1 MGLNYRKHH
10 TFYQGEGM
18 QDSVLQDGVLY
29 TADGKKIPEDVS
41 DAQLSRVHIPPQH
54 EWMRTRGAVAPNPF
68 AYAEQPVAHPLLAQF
83 SPEQIAAACR
93 LLQAGNA
100 ANQKLEYQGNPGAQ
114 TPLPPLA
121 LDPDLLIPPIP
132 DFPMDALPSPDQL
145 ASPNPGL
152 PLQPKAEME
161 EVRSRGIVERRPK
174 GGSTKMTIGKGR

>member
-10 TFYQGEGM
+10 VFYQGEGM
-18 QDSVLQDGVLY
+18 QDSVLQEGILY

-41 DAQLSRVHIPPQH
+41 DAQLARVHIPPQH

-68 AYAEQPVAHPLLAQF
+68 APAEQPVAHPLLAQF

-93 LLQAGNA
+93 LLQQAGQA
-100 ANQKLEYQGNPGAQ
+100 P
-114 TPLPPLA
+114 PPLA
-121 LDPDLLIPPIP
+121 LDPSLLVPQIP
-132 DFPMDALPSPDQL
+132 DFPLDALPSPDQL

-174 GGSTKMTIGKGR
+174 GGSTKMTIGKR